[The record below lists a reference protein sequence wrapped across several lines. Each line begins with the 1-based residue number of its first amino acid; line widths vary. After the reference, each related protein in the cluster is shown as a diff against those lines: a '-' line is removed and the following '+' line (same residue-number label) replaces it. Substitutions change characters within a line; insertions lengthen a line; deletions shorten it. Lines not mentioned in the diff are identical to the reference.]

1 MLVQKNK
8 DTRNKTGV
16 NCVPYL
22 TLTLKAPALDGI
34 SRGVCTNSTISGA
47 DKVAVSVFL
56 DVQVLELVVVV
67 VVVVGVVVV
76 VAVFVGGVVGVD
88 DDVDVDDDDD
98 DVDDDDVDDDDEEVD
113 DDDVDDD
120 DNVVVVIG
128 VVIYEVEV
136 EGMTTTLYKK
146 SVGFSSGGD
155 GPVGHV

>member
-88 DDVDVDDDDD
+88 DDVDVD
-98 DVDDDDVDDDDEEVD
+98 VD
-113 DDDVDDD
+113 DDD

>member
-88 DDVDVDDDDD
+88 DDVDVDVDDDD
-98 DVDDDDVDDDDEEVD
+98 DD
-113 DDDVDDD
+113 
-120 DNVVVVIG
+120 VVVVIG

>member
-88 DDVDVDDDDD
+88 DDVDVDVDDDD
-98 DVDDDDVDDDDEEVD
+98 D
-113 DDDVDDD
+113 DDD